1 MLIQLNWF
9 GIILLITSLISIYTI
24 YYLKNKRDNHVI
36 YYFSLLLIVLIID
49 LLSQSLECLLTPFYL
64 KSFFGQL
71 CVIGYALIPVFW
83 LFFIYPITH
92 NNQSLPRKIQYGLL
106 IVPLIVIFSLIT
118 NTWTHAYFI
127 ENYWANAGFTTQLAY
142 NYNWGFYLGYI
153 YDFIIGLI
161 NLIIIFKAVLNR
173 KSIYKRIYSIIFV
186 ATIIGVFFGLL
197 SLTSIYPNFGFA
209 ALGYIFSLVLLIM
222 SIFLYDSLDLTKLFN
237 FNVVENINEGVCFF
251 NNYNQLLTVNKS
263 AELINLNKDQI
274 NKNSNEIFKEDQ
286 ELLNFLNDNN
296 VDTIEIQR
304 NGKWLEINKQKIIK
318 KNTFLGNILM
328 VKDVSSQ
335 VFKLKEKEVLIK
347 EVHNRVKSNLQIILS
362 LINIDLHYHPD
373 EPLIVLEDTRIRL
386 NYMSSLHE
394 LIYKS
399 NNLNEINIKEYFPRI
414 AEGILSLSNSAVKIH
429 YLIETDYMIDFDLAV
444 SLGLILT
451 EIIDNTIKYAFPEG
465 DEGNFYIKFIKIND
479 NYVFDLCNDGEPL
492 SDDFDINSNS
502 TLGMTVVKSLTE
514 GLNGTLTVIPC
525 DGAHFKIIC
534 PV

>member
-1 MLIQLNWF
+1 M
-9 GIILLITSLISIYTI
+9 
-24 YYLKNKRDNHVI
+24 
-36 YYFSLLLIVLIID
+36 
-49 LLSQSLECLLTPFYL
+49 
-64 KSFFGQL
+64 
-71 CVIGYALIPVFW
+71 
-83 LFFIYPITH
+83 
-92 NNQSLPRKIQYGLL
+92 
-106 IVPLIVIFSLIT
+106 
-118 NTWTHAYFI
+118 
-127 ENYWANAGFTTQLAY
+127 
-142 NYNWGFYLGYI
+142 
-153 YDFIIGLI
+153 
-161 NLIIIFKAVLNR
+161 
-173 KSIYKRIYSIIFV
+173 
-186 ATIIGVFFGLL
+186 
-197 SLTSIYPNFGFA
+197 
-209 ALGYIFSLVLLIM
+209 
-222 SIFLYDSLDLTKLFN
+222 
-237 FNVVENINEGVCFF
+237 
-251 NNYNQLLTVNKS
+251 
-263 AELINLNKDQI
+263 
-274 NKNSNEIFKEDQ
+274 
-286 ELLNFLNDNN
+286 
-296 VDTIEIQR
+296 DTIEIQR